1 MPRGIR
7 PSRRYFLASASVLP
21 ILAFAGGAAAR
32 SISGELPWRAFAG
45 EPPKPVNPA
54 GWYYFTPE
62 EVVTVEAIV
71 DRLIPPDR
79 LSIGGKDAGCAVF
92 IDRQL
97 VGSFGKSSRL
107 YMKPPFANGLPTQ
120 GYQGDLTP
128 AGRYRDGLRALN
140 DYAQKNH
147 ERSFA
152 QLKGVDQDAILT
164 GLEKG
169 EIDLKLPH
177 GLNSQAF
184 FELVLQNTME
194 GFFAD
199 PLYGGNKGMAGWKL
213 VGFPGA
219 RYDYRDHIDKHNVP
233 YPKGP
238 VSIYGE
244 V

>member
-1 MPRGIR
+1 MSRGIR
-7 PSRRYFLASASVLP
+7 PSRRHFLASASALP
-21 ILAFAGGAAAR
+21 ILAFAGAVAAR
-32 SISGELPWRAFAG
+32 SISGQLPWRAFAG

-54 GWYYFTPE
+54 GWFFFTPE

-71 DRLIPPDR
+71 DRLIPPDQ
-79 LSIGGKDAGCAVF
+79 LSVGGKEAGCAVF

-97 VGSFGKSSRL
+97 AGSFGKSSRL
-107 YMKPPFANGLPTQ
+107 YMKGPFANGLPTQ

-128 AGRYRDGLRALN
+128 SDRYRGGLRALN
-140 DYAQKNH
+140 DYARNSHGK
-147 ERSFA
+147 SFA
-152 QLKGVDQDAILT
+152 QLKDPEQDAILA

-169 EIDLKLPH
+169 EIDLKLQH
-177 GLNSQAF
+177 GLGSRAF

-199 PLYGGNKGMAGWKL
+199 PLYGGNKGMVGWKL

-219 RYDYRDHIDKHNVP
+219 RYDYRDHIEKHNMP

-238 VSIYGE
+238 ISIYGE
-244 V
+244 A